1 MFVVIFSNAPKKL
14 KMMMRKVNS
23 LVFSGINDQNIRK
36 QQVKGL
42 SLSSFSTS
50 TNKKLMMTS
59 LWFVVIVYD

>member
-1 MFVVIFSNAPKKL
+1 MFVVIFSNAPKKF
-14 KMMMRKVNS
+14 KMMMRKMNS

-42 SLSSFSTS
+42 SLSSFSTI

-59 LWFVVIVYD
+59 LWFVVIVYN